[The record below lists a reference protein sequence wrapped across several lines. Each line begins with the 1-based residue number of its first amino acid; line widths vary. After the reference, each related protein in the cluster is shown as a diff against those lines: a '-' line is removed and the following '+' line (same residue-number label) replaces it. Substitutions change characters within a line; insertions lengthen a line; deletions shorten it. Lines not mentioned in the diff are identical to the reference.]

1 VKKVLLL
8 LLLLGGCT
16 LFDDKPDRSC
26 KTNADCFAAQGEHCD
41 VTTKQCVT
49 VDAAP

>member
-1 VKKVLLL
+1 MKKVLLM

-16 LFDDKPDRSC
+16 LFDDKPDHSC
-26 KTNADCFAAQGEHCD
+26 KTNADCFQAQGEHCD
-41 VTTKQCVT
+41 ATLKQCVT